1 MHTGETCAS
10 LLPVMPVIGHKQATE
25 NNMNIQVFIV
35 ACITALA
42 FIAHL
47 FSGTR
52 ESLSISP
59 LKTGAEGN
67 SHDLDSLNKNWIQS
81 MCAFQMISVDLLIL
95 SGLLFVISLTDIVPF
110 ERVVILSLSVLYLL
124 WGLAWLIQLLAL
136 KAKLKNY
143 LHLGQWMFWLISSG
157 LLCWGS

>member
-1 MHTGETCAS
+1 
-10 LLPVMPVIGHKQATE
+10 
-25 NNMNIQVFIV
+25 MNIQVFIV

-47 FSGTR
+47 FVGTR

-59 LKTGAEGN
+59 LKIGAKSN
-67 SHDLDSLNKNWIQS
+67 SRDLDSLDKNWIQS

-95 SGLLFVISLTDIVPF
+95 SGLLFVTSLTDIVPF
-110 ERVVILSLSVLYLL
+110 ERVLLLSLSALYLL

-143 LHLGQWMFWLISSG
+143 FNLGQWIFWLISSG
-157 LLCWGS
+157 LLYWGS